1 MNSQVSVFV
10 QFVTYGGAYTRG
22 VPLDGVGVADATG
35 DADGVSGL
43 VLEEAVFL
51 VPAIA
56 PPMIAAATTRAKITA
71 NIIQKFRR
79 RRPHIFRRL
88 SSGGG
93 IGTIFAIAFVFISA
107 S

>member
-1 MNSQVSVFV
+1 MNSPVSVFIS
-10 QFVTYGGAYTRG
+10 FVTYDDTYNKG
-22 VPLDGVGVADATG
+22 VPSDGVGVADAAG
-35 DADGVSGL
+35 DAGV

-56 PPMIAAATTRAKITA
+56 PPMIAAATTIAKITA
-71 NIIQKFRR
+71 NSIQKFRR

-88 SSGGG
+88 GSGGG
-93 IGTIFAIAFVFISA
+93 IGTISAVIFLFISG

>member
-10 QFVTYGGAYTRG
+10 PFVTYGDAYNRG
-22 VPLDGVGVADATG
+22 VPSDGVGVADAAG
-35 DADGVSGL
+35 DADVVSGL
-43 VLEEAVFL
+43 GLEEAVFL

-79 RRPHIFRRL
+79 LSPHIFRRL
-88 SSGGG
+88 NSGGT
-93 IGTIFAIAFVFISA
+93 GTTFAIAFVFISP